1 MTQES
6 DLEKAALLAG
16 INNAIPLLGEYEK
29 EPGVLAS
36 PPDRIA
42 CLLQTAFARW
52 ATEKQ
57 SLEELPIG
65 NALEAKFDGD
75 DWHWVRTFWWMMKGA
90 REIRI
95 LRTAEDPVAIALQIE
110 AAPVPEPSLLLALAV
125 GLISFAYVRQRR
137 RVRLLKLQ

>member
-1 MTQES
+1 MQSTKCRLKMTQES

-75 DWHWVRTFWWMMKGA
+75 DWHWVRTLWWMMKGA
-90 REIRI
+90 EKFAFYAPPKTRLPSHFK
-95 LRTAEDPVAIALQIE
+95 LR
-110 AAPVPEPSLLLALAV
+110 LLL
-125 GLISFAYVRQRR
+125 FRNPRFYWP
-137 RVRLLKLQ
+137 

>member
-1 MTQES
+1 MPFA
-6 DLEKAALLAG
+6 DCFCALGDRETEPRRTANWKCTRSEVRWRRLA
-16 INNAIPLLGEYEK
+16 LGSHF
-29 EPGVLAS
+29 VV
-36 PPDRIA
+36 
-42 CLLQTAFARW
+42 
-52 ATEKQ
+52 
-57 SLEELPIG
+57 
-65 NALEAKFDGD
+65 D
-75 DWHWVRTFWWMMKGA
+75 DERR